1 MQKTNQTTKMYNEAF
16 SAKVQP
22 EISMTGEKFPGAQDS
37 AAVKREILHTFP
49 FDKDVSSYSS
59 DSSDS
64 QRDFAWF
71 DIKLYRPHPNNDGIV
86 PNSPTK
92 DAQKITKTHLGSPK
106 TERPG
111 YTESKRS
118 SRSDFRRM
126 RVEEKLD
133 LDLGAQISS
142 QRTVK
147 INQQRR

>member
-1 MQKTNQTTKMYNEAF
+1 MQKTNQTTTMYNEAF

-22 EISMTGEKFPGAQDS
+22 EISMTGEKFSGAQDS
-37 AAVKREILHTFP
+37 AAVKREIFHTIP

-64 QRDFAWF
+64 HRDYAGF
-71 DIKLYRPHPNNDGIV
+71 DMELYRPHPNEDGIV

-111 YTESKRS
+111 
-118 SRSDFRRM
+118 
-126 RVEEKLD
+126 
-133 LDLGAQISS
+133 
-142 QRTVK
+142 
-147 INQQRR
+147 